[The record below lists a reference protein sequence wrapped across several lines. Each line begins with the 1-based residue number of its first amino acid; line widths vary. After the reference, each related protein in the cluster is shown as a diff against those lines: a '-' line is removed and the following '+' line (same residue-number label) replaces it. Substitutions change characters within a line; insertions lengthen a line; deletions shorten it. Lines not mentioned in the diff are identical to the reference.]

1 MIDDGRPSLL
11 SAHRPSVLLATG
23 GDLRCD
29 PTRSPAEEALKIE
42 RALRRFIIEEAKITR
57 LYLIGNVT
65 SSKRQRA
72 LRGTSFI
79 INQVMVHQCDPRPCP
94 SPSKIHL
101 QRTALLISSHSLRLA
116 AKRPESKIEQNNVLS
131 ATLRM

>member
-1 MIDDGRPSLL
+1 MRPNSL
-11 SAHRPSVLLATG
+11 ALLK
-23 GDLRCD
+23 R
-29 PTRSPAEEALKIE
+29 RLKIE
-42 RALRRFIIEEAKITR
+42 KGRAFYYYRGAKITR

-116 AKRPESKIEQNNVLS
+116 VQE
-131 ATLRM
+131 T